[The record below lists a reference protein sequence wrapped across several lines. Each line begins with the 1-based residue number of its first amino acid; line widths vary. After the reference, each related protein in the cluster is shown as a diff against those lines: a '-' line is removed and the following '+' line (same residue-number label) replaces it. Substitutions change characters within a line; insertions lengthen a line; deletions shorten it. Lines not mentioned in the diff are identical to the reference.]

1 MVYAYTRVST
11 DRQDTA
17 RQVDEIVAYCRSHS
31 LGNPVVVQEIAS
43 GAGERPQ
50 LQETIEKLVQGDS
63 LAVWELSRLT
73 RGGVA
78 ALFTIIGRVR
88 EKGAQ
93 TIETKSGTV
102 IDTTVAGEAY
112 VFALGLAARIERDLI
127 SERTKSALRARKAS
141 GVKLGRPAGK
151 SKLDTR
157 IDEIERYKSLGLNKT
172 AICKLLE
179 CSRGTYENW
188 MKRNRSIAV

>member
-1 MVYAYTRVST
+1 MTYAYTRIST
-11 DRQDTA
+11 DKQDAA
-17 RQVDEIVAYCRSHS
+17 RQLQEILAYCKKHV
-31 LGNPVVVQEIAS
+31 LGDPVVVQETAS
-43 GAGERPQ
+43 GAGERPM
-50 LQETIEKLVQGDS
+50 LEATIEKLKIGDT

-93 TIETKSGTV
+93 TIETKSATV
-102 IDTTVAGEAY
+102 IDSSVAGEAY

-151 SKLDTR
+151 SILDGR
-157 IDEIERYKSLGLNKT
+157 REEIRKYKDLGLNKT
-172 AICKLLE
+172 AICKLVG
-179 CSRGTYENW
+179 CSRGTLDKW
-188 MKRNRSIAV
+188 LRTAVP